1 MGGHGCEYNGK
12 RYSVKRMEVKDSS
25 GAGDAFMAALVVK
38 YVDSQDLEQ
47 SIVYANE
54 CASEVVKHRGVT
66 TI

>member
-1 MGGHGCEYNGK
+1 MGGNGCEYNGK
-12 RYSVKRMEVKDSS
+12 CYPVKKMEVKDSS

-38 YVDSQDLEQ
+38 YYDSQNLEQ